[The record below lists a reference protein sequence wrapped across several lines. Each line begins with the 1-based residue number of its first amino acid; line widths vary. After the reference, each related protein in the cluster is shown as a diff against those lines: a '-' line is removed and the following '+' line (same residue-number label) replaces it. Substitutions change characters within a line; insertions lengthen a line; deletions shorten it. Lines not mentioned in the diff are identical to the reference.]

1 MNYGKEHLE
10 KRKND
15 ISSKKNMQKK
25 RVGVR
30 FFKALIVCVLLIGV
44 AGVGAVGLFAKRILD
59 NTPSVTPA
67 DVKPSG
73 FTSFVYAKD
82 GTLLE
87 EFLQSGSNRV
97 YKSIDEIPDYMG
109 KAFVAIEDERF
120 YKHNGID
127 LQGILRAGVKGIT
140 SGGDFSEGA
149 STLTQQL
156 IKNNV
161 FPNFLDE
168 KTFYDRVERKLQEQF
183 LAVEIE
189 KQMTKD
195 EILEAYM
202 NTINLGQSCLGVQS
216 AAKRYFGKDV
226 SELSLSECTV
236 IAGITQNPSGYDPVV
251 HPDSNAERREEVLNK
266 MLKQEY
272 ISQAQYDE
280 AKADNVYERILATAP
295 VENTSPYSYF
305 NDELYAQLIEDF
317 QTRKGYTET
326 QAYNAVL
333 SGGLTITSTQDV
345 RVQQICDEEVA
356 NEAVYP
362 YGTEFGLD
370 YALTVTR
377 ADGTA
382 ENYSKEMLGQYI
394 SAAWGRE
401 YPLVFSSPEE
411 ALTAIGEYKA
421 TLNITEGDTADER
434 IDVTAQPQT
443 SVVVMDQHTGEVLAM
458 VGGRGAK
465 TASLAL
471 NRATDSTRQPGSCFK
486 VLSTYAPAIDACG
499 YTLASTILDD
509 KPYKYPGDLEGREV
523 KNWDGR
529 YIGETRVRYAIEHSM
544 NVCAVKTLEDIGPQI
559 GYDYLMNFGF
569 TTVVNHDDPR
579 DPNLTDIQLP
589 TALGGIAYGITNL
602 EMTAAYAAI
611 ANNGTYIKPI
621 LYTQVLD
628 HDGNILLDNT
638 VPDTHQVLKDSTA
651 ALLTSAMQ
659 DVIIKGTGTAARMYN
674 MPVAGK
680 TGTSEN
686 SRDLWLS
693 AYTPY
698 FTASVWGGYDSGKPM
713 ENIYN
718 QVWHEVLWKNIMER
732 VHEGLERKEF
742 DMPASV
748 QQKSVCTKT
757 GLLAVS
763 GCPTITEFFAEGS
776 IPSQSCSG
784 HSKPKTKEDEDDK
797 DKEDEDED
805 DKKDDENGNT
815 TTEPPE
821 DPGTTPDTPD
831 TPITPPDT
839 PNTPPT
845 TDPSDPG
852 NTPVIPPLDNS
863 NTMTGSLPPGVLPHD
878 WRELFY
884 RI

>member
-10 KRKND
+10 QRKKD
-15 ISSKKNMQKK
+15 ISSKKNMKKK

-44 AGVGAVGLFAKRILD
+44 IGAGGVGLFVKRIID
-59 NTPSVTPA
+59 NTPSVTPSQ
-67 DVKPSG
+67 VKPSG
-73 FTSFVYAKD
+73 FTSFVYSKD
-82 GTLLE
+82 GVLLE

-97 YKSIDEIPDYMG
+97 YKSIDEIPDCMG
-109 KAFVAIEDERF
+109 NAFVAIEDERF
-120 YKHNGID
+120 YQHNGID
-127 LQGILRAGVKGIT
+127 LQGIMRAAVRGIT
-140 SGGDFSEGA
+140 SGSFSEGA

-168 KTFYDRVERKLQEQF
+168 DTFYKSLERKLQEQF

-189 KQMTKD
+189 KQMSKD

-226 SELSLSECTV
+226 SELNLSECTV

-251 HPDSNAERREEVLNK
+251 HPEANSERRDEVLKK
-266 MLKQEY
+266 MLEQEY
-272 ISQAQYDE
+272 ITQAEYDE
-280 AKADNVYERILATAP
+280 AKADAVYDRILANAP
-295 VENTSPYSYF
+295 VENTKPYSYF
-305 NDELYAQLIEDF
+305 NDQLYEQLIRDF
-317 QTRKGYTET
+317 RERKGYTET

-333 SGGLTITSTQDV
+333 SGGLTIISTQNV
-345 RVQQICDEEVA
+345 RFQQICDEEVA

-362 YGTEFGLD
+362 YGTEYGLD

-394 SAAWGRE
+394 AGAWGRE

-411 ALTAIGEYKA
+411 ANQAINEYKS
-421 TLNITEGDTADER
+421 TLGIVEGDAVAER
-434 IDVTAQPQT
+434 IDITAQPQT
-443 SVVVMDQHTGEVLAM
+443 SVVLMDQHTGEVLAM
-458 VGGRGAK
+458 VGGRGEK

-499 YTLASTILDD
+499 YTLATSILDD
-509 KPYKYPGDLEGREV
+509 KPFKYPNDPEGREV
-523 KNWDGR
+523 KNWDGL

-544 NVCAVKTLEDIGPQI
+544 NVCAVKTLHTIGPQI

-569 TTVVNHDDPR
+569 TTIVNHDDPENP
-579 DPNLTDIQLP
+579 DLTDVQLA

-602 EMTAAYAAI
+602 EMTAAYASI

-628 HDGNILLDNT
+628 HDGNVLLDNS
-638 VPDTHQVLKDSTA
+638 VPDSHQVLKDSTA
-651 ALLTSAMQ
+651 ALLTNAMQ
-659 DVIIKGTGTAARMYN
+659 DVINKGTGTAARMYN
-674 MPVAGK
+674 MPAAGK

-698 FTASVWGGYDSGKPM
+698 YTASVWGGYDSGKPM

-718 QVWHEVLWKNIMER
+718 QIWHEQLWKNIMER
-732 VHEGLERKEF
+732 VHEGLAYQDF
-742 DMPASV
+742 SMPASV
-748 QQKSVCTKT
+748 QQKTICSKT
-757 GLLAVS
+757 GLLATS
-763 GCPTITEFFAEGS
+763 SCTGITEFFAEGS
-776 IPSQSCSG
+776 VPSQSCSG
-784 HSKPKTKEDEDDK
+784 HYVPKVIQEVTDEEDEDK
-797 DKEDEDED
+797 D
-805 DKKDDENGNT
+805 KDDEDGEENEDDPNNPGNT
-815 TTEPPE
+815 TDPTQPVDPSGDPSTEP
-821 DPGTTPDTPD
+821 
-831 TPITPPDT
+831 
-839 PNTPPT
+839 
-845 TDPSDPG
+845 TDPSTQPTDPPTEPIDPSG
-852 NTPVIPPLDNS
+852 GTSQPQASFRVLPGRIPP
-863 NTMTGSLPPGVLPHD
+863 D
-878 WRELFY
+878 WRSYFQG